1 MCSSIVKVIYAFVI
15 LLLTACSSEEQR
27 FVCEE
32 YGLILTKDKA
42 IFSDNENLEFCN
54 KTGTVNLYST
64 NCKVYEV
71 SGLGK
76 TLSFDTVAK
85 TVRMNT
91 FNGSLQCKKL

>member
-1 MCSSIVKVIYAFVI
+1 MKQLLYSLVLFV
-15 LLLTACSSEEQR
+15 LTACSNNEQR

-42 IFSDNENLEFCN
+42 VFSDNDNLEFCN

-64 NCKVYEV
+64 NCKVYET

-76 TLSFDTVAK
+76 SLSFDTVAK

-91 FNGSLQCKKL
+91 FNGSLQCKKVN

>member
-1 MCSSIVKVIYAFVI
+1 MKLFLYSFI
-15 LLLTACSSEEQR
+15 LLLLTGCSNGEER
-27 FVCEE
+27 YVCEK

-42 IFSDNENLEFCN
+42 IFSDNDNLEFCN

-64 NCKVYEV
+64 NCKVYET

-76 TLSFDTVAK
+76 SLSFDAVAK

-91 FNGSLQCKKL
+91 FNGSLQCKKVN

>member
-1 MCSSIVKVIYAFVI
+1 MKLLIYSSVIF
-15 LLLTACSSEEQR
+15 LLSACSSEQR
-27 FVCEE
+27 YVCEE

>member
-1 MCSSIVKVIYAFVI
+1 MKLLIYSSVIFV
-15 LLLTACSSEEQR
+15 LSACSSEQR
-27 FVCEE
+27 YVCEE